1 MSSSLLSAAR
11 APTPVWYL
19 SSHVVGVTLILSL
32 LAWWANVSGMDL
44 TIARMLFDPA
54 LDDFP
59 LHLNRWFDLVGH
71 RMVLALPI
79 GVGLAAVALAVASWR
94 VSSLRPWRGAALAV
108 AATCLV
114 GQVLVNQLKH
124 YTTLPR
130 PYNLETL
137 GGYTPYP
144 VHWWTWARARA
155 GGALP
160 SGHAGAGYSVLTLYF
175 VGWAMG
181 RPAWRWW
188 GLAIGMGAGVG
199 FSVVRILQGAH
210 FLSQTLWSAALLW
223 FLAAL
228 FFYPVIVKRAAACGP
243 STPAPAQFSSTPG
256 SHNEN
261 AGT

>member
-1 MSSSLLSAAR
+1 MSSPLLSAAR
-11 APTPVWYL
+11 APSPAWYL
-19 SSHVVGVTLILSL
+19 ATQLVGVTLMLAC
-32 LAWWANVSGMDL
+32 LAWWANASGTDL
-44 TIARMLFDPA
+44 RIARTLFDPA

-59 LHLNRWFDLVGH
+59 LHLNRWFDLFGH

-79 GVGLAAVALAVASWR
+79 GVALAAVAAAVASFR
-94 VSSLRPWRGAALAV
+94 IPALRPWRGAALAL
-108 AATCLV
+108 AATCLA
-114 GQVLVNQLKH
+114 GQLAVNQLKH
-124 YTTLPR
+124 HTTLPR
-130 PYNLETL
+130 PYDLETL

-144 VHWWTWARARA
+144 LHWWTWARARA

-160 SGHAGAGYSVLTLYF
+160 SGHAGAGYSMLTLYF
-175 VGWAMG
+175 AGWALN

-188 GLAIGMGAGVG
+188 GLALGVSAGVA

-210 FLSQTLWSAALLW
+210 FLSQTLWSATLLW

-228 FFYPVIVKRAAACGP
+228 FFYPVIVGRSAARAP
-243 STPAPAQFSSTPG
+243 SRQAPVQLSNTPG